1 MPTLTETQKL
11 PELFKQENFFKIFPE
26 NKKIVLF
33 LDFDGTLSPIVN
45 HPEDAVISKQ
55 MKEALREC
63 AKYYTVAV
71 VSGRDLEDVRKRVD
85 LDELI
90 YAGSHGFRIRGPEGL
105 KMKHKKT
112 QDILPDLS
120 NVEKQLNSYFEDGPK
135 GVQVER
141 KMYAIAVHYRNAEEE
156 SLPVVNNIVDRVLKD
171 QPDLKKGKGKKII
184 EIKPDIDWHKGR
196 AIEWILDSL
205 DLWKDPEVLPVYL
218 GDDVTDEDAFRI
230 ILDQGIGIIVGDHGK
245 PSAAKY
251 RLKDVDE
258 VRAFLQIL
266 AEKK

>member
-1 MPTLTETQKL
+1 MPMLTETQEL
-11 PELFKQENFFKIFPE
+11 PELFKQDNFLKIFPD
-26 NKKIVLF
+26 NKTIVLF
-33 LDFDGTLSPIVN
+33 LDYDGTLSPIVN
-45 HPEDAVISKQ
+45 HPEDAVLSDE
-55 MKEALREC
+55 MKEALRQC
-63 AKYYTVAV
+63 AKAHTVAV

-90 YAGSHGFRIRGPEGL
+90 YAGSHGFRIRGPEGM

-156 SLPVVNNIVDRVLKD
+156 SLPVINNIVDRVLKD

-184 EIKPDIDWHKGR
+184 EIKPDIDWHKGK

-205 DLWKDPEVLPVYL
+205 DLLIDPDVLPVYL
-218 GDDVTDEDAFRI
+218 GDDVTDEDAFKMI
-230 ILDQGIGIIVGDHGK
+230 SDSGIGILVGDHGK
-245 PSAAKY
+245 ASAAKY
-251 RLKDVDE
+251 RLNNVEE
-258 VRAFLQIL
+258 VQAFLQIMS
-266 AEKK
+266 EKV